1 MVLSIEGFSDVA
13 ASIATGWSDNCRVGF
28 APTEDRHLITAHQ
41 TNTPNKSAFMQ
52 TNTPNKSAFMQ
63 TNTPTNRADWMPA
76 PLPGIVGELAPGRHN
91 V

>member
-41 TNTPNKSAFMQ
+41 TNTPSKSAFTQTNTPNKSAFMQ

-63 TNTPTNRADWMPA
+63 TNTPNKSR
-76 PLPGIVGELAPGRHN
+76 
-91 V
+91 